1 MIMTPHGEER
11 GAAARLEPRGP
22 ARVNKI
28 LTSRSSGGFRQYIV
42 RVYGGFAVF
51 CGANALEI
59 RRRRK
64 SSGIINLKN

>member
-51 CGANALEI
+51 CVANA
-59 RRRRK
+59 
-64 SSGIINLKN
+64 SGKQAPKKIVRDYQP